1 MEQQAIVEDFGKQDS
16 NIRLLLCSDAGSQ
29 GVNLHFFCNRMFNYD
44 IPWSLITLEQRNGRI
59 DRYGQ
64 TKTPYIHYLVASSH
78 LPGLKTDLHIINK
91 LTEKEEV
98 VYNTLGDAGSL
109 MKLYDAEKE
118 ARQVVMAISRQNENY
133 FEQRA
138 EQQEEDEFALFAG
151 ASEITEATITTKPFE
166 DLPGFYPNDGH
177 YYRDLFEQ
185 LITAKQMRAA
195 DLVKLEEDYIEL
207 TNTAELYEVLYD
219 FPAEARPKV
228 GGLFYLSRNMDLM
241 QQSITDAR
249 KRKGEWAKFQVL
261 YELHPVVRYHMT
273 KLEASVPK
281 EHALA
286 ARCSQLPQGTA
297 WFITHGQVSNN
308 LGQPVISDF
317 AVVPLRMDGALYS
330 HIVSLGKFISQFQL
344 QQQLYTEHISPEAL
358 AALQQILPDAIDW
371 AGQYMMEAQQNL
383 EAVMEEKQAAYE
395 AQLQAWKQDSIAQLE
410 LEFEQTTTLFH
421 FIKSKKEKT
430 LLEIET
436 ILGERSQYNKNLMS
450 LRNDA
455 YIKILAVFFNQ

>member
-1 MEQQAIVEDFGKQDS
+1 
-16 NIRLLLCSDAGSQ
+16 
-29 GVNLHFFCNRMFNYD
+29 
-44 IPWSLITLEQRNGRI
+44 
-59 DRYGQ
+59 
-64 TKTPYIHYLVASSH
+64 
-78 LPGLKTDLHIINK
+78 
-91 LTEKEEV
+91 
-98 VYNTLGDAGSL
+98 
-109 MKLYDAEKE
+109 
-118 ARQVVMAISRQNENY
+118 
-133 FEQRA
+133 
-138 EQQEEDEFALFAG
+138 
-151 ASEITEATITTKPFE
+151 
-166 DLPGFYPNDGH
+166 
-177 YYRDLFEQ
+177 
-185 LITAKQMRAA
+185 
-195 DLVKLEEDYIEL
+195 
-207 TNTAELYEVLYD
+207 
-219 FPAEARPKV
+219 V
-228 GGLFYLSRNMDLM
+228 GGLFYLSRNMDLV

-286 ARCSQLPQGTA
+286 ARCSQLPQSTA

-317 AVVPLRMDGALYS
+317 AVVPLRMDGTLYS

-344 QQQLYTEHISPEAL
+344 QQQLYTEHISPESL

-410 LEFEQTTTLFH
+410 LEFEQTTTIFH

-455 YIKILAVFFNQ
+455 YIKILAVFKHL